1 MIQGTSIC
9 LLYGFEVAL
18 PRLSILDVDSQ
29 SDRPPNTRGAL
40 KSVAASLNPKAENRN
55 PKEARNPKSRK
66 TGRAGGWPGQRLKS
80 FSDFGLRISFGLRF
94 SAFGFQGRL
103 RRVRC
108 YRSDFR
114 AALAAM
120 RMADIFLALCGWMLF
135 PARRFEDPIAAST
148 WIRTSAAELRLAV
161 RILCARR
168 VLQIG

>member
-80 FSDFGLRISFGLRF
+80 FSDFGLRISFGFRF

-114 AALAAM
+114 AAL
-120 RMADIFLALCGWMLF
+120 
-135 PARRFEDPIAAST
+135 PARSLGEPHDIPG
-148 WIRTSAAELRLAV
+148 
-161 RILCARR
+161 ARALNDGHR
-168 VLQIG
+168 GGDRPTHFRPGALLPGG